1 MSKIRILDELLSNMI
16 AAGEVVE
23 RPMGVVKELVENSI
37 DAQATRIEI
46 RLINGG
52 LDYIEITDDGCGMD
66 KKDATAAFSR
76 HATSKIS
83 EVNDLWQINTM
94 GFRGEALPS
103 IASVSKVSLTTN
115 DGNDSTLV
123 RVEYGKII
131 EAKPFGAPEGTTIK
145 VEGLFYKTPARL
157 KHLKS
162 ANVELNLILDL
173 ISKMALSHPE
183 ISFELTNDEQA
194 KIQTNGSGSLQ
205 EAIMAIY
212 GVAVAR
218 KCIAID
224 FEDYDF
230 KVTGYIV
237 DPAITRA
244 TKQYINCFING
255 RIIKS
260 YQIQKAIIEG
270 YKGYMMSDRFP
281 IAIVNIAVDYKL
293 VDVNVH
299 PSKWE
304 IRISKEK
311 QLYKLITNG
320 IREVLKKEMTPSDLL
335 LKNLSSSKQD
345 REQRETE
352 LTKEEA
358 YKSFV
363 QPNLNIVQE
372 EILEYIEPGQ
382 RYRFKYLAQLHG
394 KYILANDEENLY
406 IIDQHAAQERCMYE
420 EIQNQIMEKSV
431 ITQHLLLPLVIEVSP
446 AIVNQLDLI
455 NQQLD
460 CIKLKFEQFSMNSI
474 VTREVPDFFE
484 QIDELHFIQ
493 HLINEIV
500 EDKQMSRID
509 IRKEK
514 IASIACHSSVRFN
527 QYLSME
533 ESKKLLERLSKC
545 NQPFNCPHGR
555 PTMIAISEKDLI
567 KEFKRA

>member
-1 MSKIRILDELLSNMI
+1 
-16 AAGEVVE
+16 
-23 RPMGVVKELVENSI
+23 
-37 DAQATRIEI
+37 
-46 RLINGG
+46 
-52 LDYIEITDDGCGMD
+52 
-66 KKDATAAFSR
+66 
-76 HATSKIS
+76 
-83 EVNDLWQINTM
+83 
-94 GFRGEALPS
+94 
-103 IASVSKVSLTTN
+103 
-115 DGNDSTLV
+115 
-123 RVEYGKII
+123 
-131 EAKPFGAPEGTTIK
+131 
-145 VEGLFYKTPARL
+145 
-157 KHLKS
+157 
-162 ANVELNLILDL
+162 
-173 ISKMALSHPE
+173 
-183 ISFELTNDEQA
+183 
-194 KIQTNGSGSLQ
+194 
-205 EAIMAIY
+205 MAIY